1 MVWEH
6 LEKNAGITEKL
17 LRVNSESGMQTNVIF
32 SLLGLAQVG
41 E

>member
-6 LEKNAGITEKL
+6 LEKNTGITEEL
-17 LRVNSESGMQTNVIF
+17 PRVNSELDMQTNLIF